1 MEWDVLEKY
10 KLKRTEIHLSKAKD
24 RDRTYYY
31 DGVTRI
37 IYLYLKTH
45 PEVSYT
51 QGMNEVA
58 ALIFYSYANKNSE
71 YFRRVAESDAYFSFQ
86 TIMGFLLKH
95 APNGMFNGEKY
106 AKKFEELLRKVDLR
120 LYETLMKKPHMLE
133 GLKVTSIKWFNSLFL
148 TEFEIDETLILWDG
162 FISIIPLNDHEPMEP
177 HLTLPDFLI
186 SLALA
191 VVHLNREPLS
201 KG

>member
-86 TIMGFLLKH
+86 TLMGFLLKH

-106 AKKFEELLRKVDLR
+106 AKKF
-120 LYETLMKKPHMLE
+120 
-133 GLKVTSIKWFNSLFL
+133 
-148 TEFEIDETLILWDG
+148 
-162 FISIIPLNDHEPMEP
+162 
-177 HLTLPDFLI
+177 
-186 SLALA
+186 
-191 VVHLNREPLS
+191 
-201 KG
+201 